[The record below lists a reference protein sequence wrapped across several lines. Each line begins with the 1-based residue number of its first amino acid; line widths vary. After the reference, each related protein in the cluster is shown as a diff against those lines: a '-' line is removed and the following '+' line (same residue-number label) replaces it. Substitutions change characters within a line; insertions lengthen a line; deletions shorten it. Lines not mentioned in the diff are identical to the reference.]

1 MPKMPQSSPLHTS
14 SNHTIAA
21 APRAE
26 RSGEAVLS
34 TIRQMAAELGFA
46 HIGVASIDL
55 QSAESGLLA
64 WLAAGFH
71 GDMHYMAAHGL
82 KRAGM
87 DVADLLAMFEKTRGE
102 QVSDDALLL
111 G

>member
-71 GDMHYMAAHGL
+71 GDMHSWLRTA
-82 KRAGM
+82 
-87 DVADLLAMFEKTRGE
+87 
-102 QVSDDALLL
+102 
-111 G
+111 